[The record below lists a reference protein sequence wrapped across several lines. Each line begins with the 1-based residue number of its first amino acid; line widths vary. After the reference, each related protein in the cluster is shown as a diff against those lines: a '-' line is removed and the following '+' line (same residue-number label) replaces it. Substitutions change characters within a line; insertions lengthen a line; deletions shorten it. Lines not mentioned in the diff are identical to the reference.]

1 MPGHEQTRDIAP
13 GVTRWLIEGLSIREG
28 DRVLEIAGG
37 SGLVSFAAAATRRPS
52 VVVCS
57 DVAEPAVRGARHN
70 AASAQLT
77 NWSDLLFLT
86 ADMLGFPFRDHAFD
100 AAACRWGFMFASH
113 PELVFREVAR
123 VLRSGRRLAFAV
135 GGSPAENPWQSILEE
150 ELKAFGLE
158 EGVAEPR
165 RGDMFSD
172 MFSLADEALL
182 QKILEST
189 GFSVVRIEHLPLTRC
204 YRDFDD
210 YWDVE
215 VEDGDE
221 RRRLFASLSPVDVLR
236 FRGELMNRLSGF
248 VAAGSYEIPGLVI
261 GVVAAVIPSATKGG

>member
-1 MPGHEQTRDIAP
+1 MPSHEQTRDIAP
-13 GVTRWLIEGLSIREG
+13 DVTRWLIECLSIRDG

-52 VVVCS
+52 LVVCS
-57 DVAEPAVRGARHN
+57 DVAVPAVLGARHD

-77 NWSDLLFLT
+77 NGSDLLFLA
-86 ADMLGFPFRDHAFD
+86 ADMLRFPFRDHAFD

-123 VLRSGRRLAFAV
+123 VLRSRGRLAFTV
-135 GGSPAENPWQSILEE
+135 WGSPAENPWQSTLEE
-150 ELKAFGLE
+150 ELTAFGLE
-158 EGVAEPR
+158 ERVAQPR
-165 RGDMFSD
+165 RGD

-182 QKILEST
+182 RNILEST
-189 GFSVVRIEHLPLTRC
+189 GFSAVRIDHLPLTRR

-215 VEDGDE
+215 VEDGEE
-221 RRRLFASLSPVDVLR
+221 RRRLFASLSPVDASR
-236 FRGELMNRLSGF
+236 FRSQLMNRLSRF
-248 VAAGSYEIPGLVI
+248 VTGGSYEIPGLVI
-261 GVVAAVIPSATKGG
+261 GVVAAAPPAEWAGVSPR